1 MEHVL
6 LSCIESRVENNRSF
20 YGRFQLGPFALGQGL
35 TVANAL
41 RRSLLSELYG
51 LAITAVEIE
60 GVQHEYSTLPGVRES
75 VLDILLNLKQIVFTG
90 EFQITEPQIGYL
102 YFQGPGIVR
111 ANNMKLPISIKC
123 VDPEQYIATLS
134 YDGVLR
140 MKFVIWQGKHYST
153 QKNNVSF
160 DSSLRLMAGNAISQT
175 ETKEK
180 NEKDINKQSSSIILA
195 NSDTQTNLKFN
206 KHQSSQ
212 LNHITNS
219 EFRKSKNVLVLD
231 GSFFPVNK
239 VNFSLEIDDELQ
251 QPKDRVILEI
261 WTNGSIHPRQAI
273 HDSAKAL
280 IRLFYPFQE
289 KRYLKNKFLNSRKVF
304 QKKIIENKTNLKFLT
319 KKHKISVEKKKAS
332 LDIGNLDLSLRPY
345 TCLKQSKIETVGDLL
360 QYSREELLSIKNFG
374 KRSLQEVEIN
384 LDQMGLRLRSQ
395 KPNEP

>member
-60 GVQHEYSTLPGVRES
+60 GVQHEYSTLRGIRES
-75 VLDILLNLKQIVFTG
+75 VLDILLNLKQIVFTS
-90 EFQITEPQIGYL
+90 EFQINEPQIGYL

-134 YDGVLR
+134 YDGILR
-140 MKFVIWQGKHYST
+140 MKFVICQGKHYSI
-153 QKNNVSF
+153 QKNNISF
-160 DSSLRLMAGNAISQT
+160 DSSLRLMAGNFVSQA

-180 NEKDINKQSSSIILA
+180 NQKDIHKKLSTNIFI
-195 NSDTQTNLKFN
+195 NSDTQTNLNFN
-206 KHQSSQ
+206 THDSSQ
-212 LNHITNS
+212 LNHITTN

-231 GSFFPVNK
+231 ASFFPVNK

-289 KRYLKNKFLNSRKVF
+289 KKYLKNYFFNSRKVS
-304 QKKIIENKTNLKFLT
+304 QKTIIENKTNLKFPT
-319 KKHKISVEKKKAS
+319 KKHKISLEKKKAS

-395 KPNEP
+395 KSNEP